1 VDQRII
7 DAINMCI
14 KNKKKNDIEISY
26 ETDLRNDLEL
36 DSLDYI
42 LLINEIEAR
51 FNINIDD
58 KNIADIKTVGDIIE
72 KLRGSDKC

>member
-1 VDQRII
+1 MDQRII